1 VTAPEAAVLV
11 GPGLAGGAVWL
22 ASGSGPASSRLRRL
36 QRRDPAS
43 GLPRGGPAREAT
55 AAVTLRSPGLVS
67 GLSVL
72 LGCAAASLLSGYLTP
87 LLLSPVVVLALRRW
101 RCRAALRREAAA
113 RRAAVRRFCA
123 AFAAEL
129 RSGRSPPDAAAR
141 AVAPLPG
148 ADTAALLGLRG
159 LLGPA
164 GSARAE
170 PAEVLRSAGLAPGA
184 EALRRVAACWLVAE
198 QRGAGLAV
206 AVERLVDGLQHE
218 EARRQ
223 EVSAQLAGARATAR
237 LLGVLPV
244 FGLLLGAGLG
254 ADPLHVLFGTPY
266 GLACLLLGGV
276 LDAAGLFWTERLA
289 RAAEGQP

>member
-1 VTAPEAAVLV
+1 
-11 GPGLAGGAVWL
+11 
-22 ASGSGPASSRLRRL
+22 
-36 QRRDPAS
+36 
-43 GLPRGGPAREAT
+43 
-55 AAVTLRSPGLVS
+55 VTLKSPGLVS

-72 LGCAAASLLSGYLTP
+72 LGCAAASLLSGHLTP

-101 RCRAALRREAAA
+101 RRRAALRREAAA
-113 RRAAVRRFCA
+113 RRSEVRRFCA

-141 AVAPLPG
+141 AAAPLPG
-148 ADTAALLGLRG
+148 ADTAALLNLQG

-164 GSARAE
+164 AAGAE
-170 PAEVLRSAGLAPGA
+170 PAEVLRAAGLAPGA
-184 EALRRVAACWLVAE
+184 EALRQVAACWLVAE

-206 AVERLVDGLQHE
+206 AVERLVDGLQHD

-237 LLGVLPV
+237 LLAVLPV

-276 LDAAGLFWTERLA
+276 LDASGLFWTERLA